1 MTTDPNS
8 EDTNPDA
15 IITKSQAESFSKL
28 KGTLASIGF
37 DVESTSDID
46 VVAML
51 TDMLT
56 HGVDVMLA
64 NKLQAINTTVDSK
77 LKELDAYITSR
88 KAEID
93 SEYRSVADLE
103 HNLSSL
109 LSQTPDLSVLTQI
122 VSLSRAYA
130 YCDGSM
136 QINNARDYFPN
147 SEVLAFVRT
156 IGVMIEKRK
165 ACEGWKVV

>member
-1 MTTDPNS
+1 MNADPNS
-8 EDTNPDA
+8 ENTDPDA
-15 IITKSQAESFSKL
+15 IITKSQAESFSKI
-28 KGTLASIGF
+28 KGTLASMGF

-93 SEYRSVADLE
+93 SQYLRVAHLE
-103 HNLSSL
+103 HDLSSL
-109 LSQTPDLSVLTQI
+109 LSQTPDLSTLMQI
-122 VSLSRAYA
+122 ASLSRTYA
-130 YCDGSM
+130 YSDSSM
-136 QINNARDYFPN
+136 QIDNARNYFPN
-147 SEVLAFVRT
+147 SEVLALIRT
-156 IGVMIEKRK
+156 IGVMIEKHK
-165 ACEGWKVV
+165 SCEGWKVV

>member
-1 MTTDPNS
+1 MTTDPNI

-15 IITKSQAESFSKL
+15 IITKSQAESFSKI
-28 KGTLASIGF
+28 KGTLASMGF
-37 DVESTSDID
+37 DVESTSDVD

-56 HGVDVMLA
+56 QGVDVMLA

-93 SEYRSVADLE
+93 SKYLRVADFE
-103 HNLSSL
+103 NNLSYL
-109 LSQTPDLSVLTQI
+109 LSQTPNLSILTEI
-122 VSLSRAYA
+122 VSLSRTYA
-130 YCDGSM
+130 YSDKSM
-136 QINNARDYFPN
+136 QIDNARNYFPD
-147 SEVLAFVRT
+147 SEVSAFVRT
-156 IGVMIEKRK
+156 IGVMIEKHK
-165 ACEGWKVV
+165 VCEGWKVV